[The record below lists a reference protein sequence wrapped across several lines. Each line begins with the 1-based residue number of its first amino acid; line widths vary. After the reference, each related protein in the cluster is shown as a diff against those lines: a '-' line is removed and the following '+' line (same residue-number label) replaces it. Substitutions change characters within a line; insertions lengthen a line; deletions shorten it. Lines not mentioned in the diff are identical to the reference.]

1 LPDEGVIRLKK
12 KVGKIIATLRTKKGF
27 TQEALA
33 KAINSSIPTIW
44 RWENDESEP
53 RASDITKLCE
63 VLNVTEA
70 ELLNGPAPNEIKFTI
85 IWEVD
90 KEMNVVDVKMNEFKI
105 GRGEDDDFGCFR
117 FSKDTT
123 VEEIGRQ
130 FMNHLRAARTSRETY
145 DAILKKLEGGA

>member
-1 LPDEGVIRLKK
+1 MSLGDNLKLLRKRANLTQSSLAESIGVHE
-12 KVGKIIATLRTKKGF
+12 VTLR
-27 TQEALA
+27 
-33 KAINSSIPTIW
+33 
-44 RWENDESEP
+44 RWEKADTSFQP

-90 KEMNVVDVKMNEFKI
+90 KEMNVVDVKMSEFKI

-117 FSKDTT
+117 FSKDTD

-145 DAILKKLEGGA
+145 DEILKKLEGGA